1 MFSKTLFV
9 NLILI
14 ALILLG
20 TWYTWLQLMRPSNPF
35 AARHQPDAYATQVI
49 IFHTDSEG
57 NLYDQLK
64 TPLSVHYPLNDSIS
78 LSTPVFNL
86 FLKNNESW
94 ELSAQYGK
102 LEENNDLL
110 QLWNNVILK
119 QKKGANTAPSS
130 TLTTSTLSIDL
141 KQKTAETSAPVTIT
155 QANQLIHAIGL
166 HADFTTKTIQ
176 LLSQVKGQLKPTKSK

>member
-20 TWYTWLQLMRPSNPF
+20 TWYTWQQLTRPSNPF
-35 AARHQPDAYATQVI
+35 AARHQADAYATQVV

-64 TPLSVHYPLNDSIS
+64 TPLSAHYPLSDSIS
-78 LSTPVFNL
+78 LSTPLFNL

-94 ELSAQYGK
+94 ELSAQYGRLK
-102 LEENNDLL
+102 ENNNQL
-110 QLWNNVILK
+110 QLWDNVILK
-119 QKKGANTAPSS
+119 QKKAANTAHS
-130 TLTTSTLSIDL
+130 TLTTSTLNIDL
-141 KQKTAETSAPVTIT
+141 KEKTAETSAPVTIT
-155 QANQLIHAIGL
+155 QANQQIHAIGL

-176 LLSQVKGQLKPTKSK
+176 LLSQVKGQFKPTNPK